1 MLLYTICPA
10 ILSNMMVNVEL
21 QNKQGEKKIIE
32 FVFDKIFYV
41 VNFLTMDSYMFMYEP
56 KPDVL

>member
-1 MLLYTICPA
+1 
-10 ILSNMMVNVEL
+10 MMVNVEL